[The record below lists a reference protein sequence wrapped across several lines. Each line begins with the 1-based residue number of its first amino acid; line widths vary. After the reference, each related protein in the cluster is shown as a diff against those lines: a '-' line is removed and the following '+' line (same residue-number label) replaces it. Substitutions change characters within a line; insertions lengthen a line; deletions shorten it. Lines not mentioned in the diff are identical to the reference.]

1 MSIKSINQSEIQ
13 AIHHFLR
20 SAIYDFYA
28 MNCQRDELIISLPN
42 WLQMIL
48 RSYPMV
54 NYVDHNAAILLT
66 HSKYFDIQI
75 QSHYKDEIVV
85 FFKDY
90 HINPGL
96 FTPAIHTINF
106 ENEENR
112 KEQ

>member
-1 MSIKSINQSEIQ
+1 MRLKSINQSEIL

-20 SAIYDFYA
+20 SAIYDFHA
-28 MNCQRDELIISLPN
+28 MNCQSDELIISLPN
-42 WLQMIL
+42 WLQIIL

-54 NYVDHNAAILLT
+54 NYTDHNAAILLT
-66 HSKYFDIQI
+66 HSKYFDIQV
-75 QSHYKDEIVV
+75 QPHFKDEIVV

-90 HINPGL
+90 HINSGF
-96 FTPAIHTINF
+96 FTPAIHIINF

>member
-1 MSIKSINQSEIQ
+1 MKSINQSEIL
-13 AIHHFLR
+13 AIHNFLR
-20 SAIYDFYA
+20 SAIYDFRV
-28 MNCQRDELIISLPN
+28 MNCQCDELIISLPN
-42 WLQMIL
+42 WLQIIL

-66 HSKYFDIQI
+66 HSKYFDIHV

-90 HINPGL
+90 HINPSF
-96 FTPAIHTINF
+96 FTPAIHIINF

-112 KEQ
+112 K

>member
-1 MSIKSINQSEIQ
+1 MVIKKINQSEIL

-20 SAIYDFYA
+20 SAIHDFHA
-28 MNCQRDELIISLPN
+28 MNCQSGELIISLPN
-42 WLQMIL
+42 WLQIIL

-66 HSKYFDIQI
+66 PSKYFDIQV
-75 QSHYKDEIVV
+75 QSHFKDEIVV

-90 HINPGL
+90 HINSSF
-96 FTPAIHTINF
+96 FTPAIHIINF